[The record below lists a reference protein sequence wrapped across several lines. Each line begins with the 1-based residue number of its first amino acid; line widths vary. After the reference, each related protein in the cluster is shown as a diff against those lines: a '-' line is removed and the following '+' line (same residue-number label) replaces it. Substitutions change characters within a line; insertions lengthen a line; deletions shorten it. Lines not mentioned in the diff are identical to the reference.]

1 MKSLQ
6 IYLFLFLSVFA
17 LGACIQNDIPYPYI
31 KGEITAFEVEGQT
44 GDAEINKNSR
54 TIVVEVGDE
63 VDIEELRITRFV
75 VNEEATYSIDEQYCV
90 SPNKFPS
97 AGFSALADLPAGADT
112 RVDFSKTVPVL
123 LRTYQDYQ
131 WMITVKQTIERIVEV
146 DIEELRI
153 TRFVVNEEATYS
165 IDEQYCVS
173 PNKFPSAGF
182 SALADL
188 PAGADTR
195 VDFSKTVPVLLRTY
209 QDYQWMITVKQTIER
224 IVEVEN
230 QALPAIIDDKN
241 HTVLV
246 YVSQKQDLSAVKIT
260 KMILGG
266 SKATIT
272 PDPST
277 VTNFR
282 RPQEFVV
289 NRFDKEELWTVDV
302 VRTTSTGTTGSADVW
317 ATRATLNGGMKQGT
331 TPRVEYRKKSEDTW
345 TVVPET
351 DVKLESGT
359 TFSTTLTGLQD
370 GTDYVWRVVVE
381 EVPSTESGFTTEK
394 IQEIPNL
401 NFDTWSQNPTGTF
414 KKSWYPNADGSNSF
428 WATGNDG
435 VTSSLAGSRD
445 SSTRPEEKSVVNG
458 KAAYMVTLGSVP
470 LVGVAAGNL
479 FIGDYKTNA
488 QSPKDSPKFG
498 RSFTGA
504 RPTGLK
510 GWYKYTSKPVDYVGN
525 PDNLKND
532 ECHIYLRLWDDK
544 DNEIGYGE
552 FIGKETVTQ
561 YTQFRFDVTYTNK
574 TAKPAK
580 ITIVATSSHYGGDF
594 TGMKVTGSV
603 GVGSELWVDEFEL
616 LYE

>member
-1 MKSLQ
+1 MNYKSTSVKKSFAAKILRCFLPLTIALTVLLSSVSAYAVSISARGAFVLDSETGEALFVHNPDTPIPPASMTKILSLYVIYSHLADGSLSKDTQ
-6 IYLFLFLSVFA
+6 IPVGRALANYSRDPGYSNVYL
-17 LGACIQNDIPYPYI
+17 
-31 KGEITAFEVEGQT
+31 
-44 GDAEINKNSR
+44 DA
-54 TIVVEVGDE
+54 G
-63 VDIEELRITRFV
+63 
-75 VNEEATYSIDEQYCV
+75 ATYSVDEQYCV

-131 WMITVKQTIERIVEV
+131 WMITVKQTIERV
-146 DIEELRI
+146 
-153 TRFVVNEEATYS
+153 
-165 IDEQYCVS
+165 
-173 PNKFPSAGF
+173 
-182 SALADL
+182 
-188 PAGADTR
+188 
-195 VDFSKTVPVLLRTY
+195 
-209 QDYQWMITVKQTIER
+209 
-224 IVEVEN
+224 VEVEN

>member
-6 IYLFLFLSVFA
+6 IYLFLFLLVFA

-54 TIVVEVGDE
+54 TIVVEVGD
-63 VDIEELRITRFV
+63 
-75 VNEEATYSIDEQYCV
+75 
-90 SPNKFPS
+90 
-97 AGFSALADLPAGADT
+97 
-112 RVDFSKTVPVL
+112 
-123 LRTYQDYQ
+123 
-131 WMITVKQTIERIVEV
+131 EV

>member
-1 MKSLQ
+1 M
-6 IYLFLFLSVFA
+6 
-17 LGACIQNDIPYPYI
+17 
-31 KGEITAFEVEGQT
+31 
-44 GDAEINKNSR
+44 
-54 TIVVEVGDE
+54 
-63 VDIEELRITRFV
+63 
-75 VNEEATYSIDEQYCV
+75 
-90 SPNKFPS
+90 
-97 AGFSALADLPAGADT
+97 
-112 RVDFSKTVPVL
+112 
-123 LRTYQDYQ
+123 
-131 WMITVKQTIERIVEV
+131 
-146 DIEELRI
+146 
-153 TRFVVNEEATYS
+153 
-165 IDEQYCVS
+165 
-173 PNKFPSAGF
+173 
-182 SALADL
+182 
-188 PAGADTR
+188 
-195 VDFSKTVPVLLRTY
+195 
-209 QDYQWMITVKQTIER
+209 
-224 IVEVEN
+224 
-230 QALPAIIDDKN
+230 
-241 HTVLV
+241 
-246 YVSQKQDLSAVKIT
+246 
-260 KMILGG
+260 
-266 SKATIT
+266 
-272 PDPST
+272 
-277 VTNFR
+277 
-282 RPQEFVV
+282 
-289 NRFDKEELWTVDV
+289 

-331 TPRVEYRKKSEDTW
+331 TPRVEYRKKSEATW
-345 TVVPET
+345 SLVPEA

-370 GTDYVWRVVVE
+370 GTEYVWRVVVE
-381 EVPSTESGFTTEK
+381 EIQSPEAAYTPEK

-414 KKSWYPNADGSNSF
+414 KKSWYPNSDGANSY

-445 SSTRPEEKSVVNG
+445 SSTRPEEKEAVSG

-552 FIGKETVTQ
+552 FVGKETVTK
-561 YTQFRFDVTYTNK
+561 YTQFRIDVTYSNK

>member
-1 MKSLQ
+1 M
-6 IYLFLFLSVFA
+6 A
-17 LGACIQNDIPYPYI
+17 LVAH
-31 KGEITAFEVEGQT
+31 T
-44 GDAEINKNSR
+44 
-54 TIVVEVGDE
+54 
-63 VDIEELRITRFV
+63 
-75 VNEEATYSIDEQYCV
+75 
-90 SPNKFPS
+90 
-97 AGFSALADLPAGADT
+97 SALP
-112 RVDFSKTVPVL
+112 VVP
-123 LRTYQDYQ
+123 
-131 WMITVKQTIERIVEV
+131 
-146 DIEELRI
+146 
-153 TRFVVNEEATYS
+153 
-165 IDEQYCVS
+165 
-173 PNKFPSAGF
+173 
-182 SALADL
+182 
-188 PAGADTR
+188 
-195 VDFSKTVPVLLRTY
+195 
-209 QDYQWMITVKQTIER
+209 
-224 IVEVEN
+224 
-230 QALPAIIDDKN
+230 
-241 HTVLV
+241 
-246 YVSQKQDLSAVKIT
+246 
-260 KMILGG
+260 
-266 SKATIT
+266 
-272 PDPST
+272 
-277 VTNFR
+277 
-282 RPQEFVV
+282 
-289 NRFDKEELWTVDV
+289 VDV